1 MCKISLKMKTLRCVK
16 FLMKSRLLFLDFTDS
31 KVLLYTHTDTQTQ
44 YISIKKSFPR
54 ASVYRT
60 LFIPHNPDQA

>member
-16 FLMKSRLLFLDFTDS
+16 FLMKSRLLFLDCTDS

-44 YISIKKSFPR
+44 YISIKKILSQSLSISH
-54 ASVYRT
+54 SV
-60 LFIPHNPDQA
+60 NPTQS

>member
-31 KVLLYTHTDTQTQ
+31 KVLLYTHTIHFHKKNPFPEPQ
-44 YISIKKSFPR
+44 YI
-54 ASVYRT
+54 A
-60 LFIPHNPDQA
+60 LC

>member
-31 KVLLYTHTDTQTQ
+31 KVLLYTHTIHFHKKILSQSLSISHSVNSTQ
-44 YISIKKSFPR
+44 S
-54 ASVYRT
+54 
-60 LFIPHNPDQA
+60 